1 VTDDQPGDDD
11 KHGPD
16 GERNDKSAETRNDKA
31 ADKPGKAEKSV
42 SPRDYTIRRARTDD
56 VLAIRELIGSFQG
69 ILLDKPDVTL
79 YEDIQEFWVA
89 ERDADGE
96 VIGCGALHVFWLDLA
111 EVRTVAVHPECQG
124 MGVGARILD
133 KLVRTAARIGVRRV
147 FCLTFEVDFF
157 AAHGFQEI
165 SGVPVR
171 PEIEAELSLSADG
184 GVAEFLDLE
193 QVKPNTLGNT
203 RMLRI
208 L

>member
-1 VTDDQPGDDD
+1 MTL
-11 KHGPD
+11 
-16 GERNDKSAETRNDKA
+16 NA
-31 ADKPGKAEKSV
+31 AKNADPTAKDFTV
-42 SPRDYTIRRARTDD
+42 RRARTDD
-56 VLAIRELIGSFQG
+56 VTAIRDLIGSYKD

-89 ERDADGE
+89 ERDADGQ
-96 VIGCGALHVFWLDLA
+96 VVGCGALHVFWLDLA
-111 EVRTVAVHPECQG
+111 EVRTVAVHPECRG

-157 AAHGFQEI
+157 AAHGFQKI
-165 SGVPVR
+165 SGVPV
-171 PEIEAELSLSADG
+171 PPSIEAELSLSADG

-203 RMLRI
+203 RMLRV

>member
-1 VTDDQPGDDD
+1 MTLSTA
-11 KHGPD
+11 KGPD
-16 GERNDKSAETRNDKA
+16 A
-31 ADKPGKAEKSV
+31 ASGDFTV
-42 SPRDYTIRRARTDD
+42 RRARTDD
-56 VLAIRELIGSFQG
+56 VAAIRVLIGSYKD

-89 ERDADGE
+89 ERDADGQ
-96 VIGCGALHVFWLDLA
+96 VVGCGALHVFWLDLA
-111 EVRTVAVHPECQG
+111 EVRTVAVDPECRG
-124 MGVGARILD
+124 MGVGAKILD

-157 AAHGFQEI
+157 AAHGFQKI
-165 SGVPVR
+165 SGVPV
-171 PEIEAELSLSADG
+171 PPSIEAELSLSADG

-203 RMLRI
+203 RMLRV

>member
-1 VTDDQPGDDD
+1 MTDPGT
-11 KHGPD
+11 PL
-16 GERNDKSAETRNDKA
+16 ST
-31 ADKPGKAEKSV
+31 ADITV
-42 SPRDYTIRRARTDD
+42 RRARTDD
-56 VLAIRELIGSFQG
+56 VGAIRELLGRYKG

-79 YEDIQEFWVA
+79 FEDIQEFWVA
-89 ERDADGE
+89 EHDGDGR
-96 VIGCGALHVFWLDLA
+96 VVGCGALHVIWLDLG
-111 EVRTVAVHPECQG
+111 EVRTLAVDPECRG

-133 KLVRTAARIGVRRV
+133 KLVRTAARIGVRRL

-157 AAHGFQEI
+157 AAHGFSEI
-165 SGVPVR
+165 SGVPV
-171 PEIEAELSLSADG
+171 PPQIEAELSKSPDG

>member
-1 VTDDQPGDDD
+1 MAGAAGAGGTAAP
-11 KHGPD
+11 
-16 GERNDKSAETRNDKA
+16 A
-31 ADKPGKAEKSV
+31 ADGTAPGPAAVGVPGRRRVPSEYS
-42 SPRDYTIRRARTDD
+42 IRRARTDD
-56 VLAIRELIGSFQG
+56 VTAIRVLIASYKG

-79 YEDIQEFWVA
+79 FEDIQEFWVA

-96 VIGCGALHVFWLDLA
+96 IVGCGALHVFWLDLA

-133 KLVRTAARIGVRRV
+133 KLVRTAARIGVRRL
-147 FCLTFEVDFF
+147 FCLTFEVEFF
-157 AAHGFQEI
+157 ARHGFTEI
-165 SGVPVR
+165 SGVPV
-171 PEIEAELSLSADG
+171 PPAIEAELSLSADG

-203 RMLRI
+203 RMLRM

>member
-1 VTDDQPGDDD
+1 MISSPPGDPSAAPAA
-11 KHGPD
+11 GPRRPPPSD
-16 GERNDKSAETRNDKA
+16 IS
-31 ADKPGKAEKSV
+31 
-42 SPRDYTIRRARTDD
+42 IRRARTDD
-56 VLAIRELIGSFQG
+56 VSAIRSLIASYKG

-89 ERDADGE
+89 ERDADGDI
-96 VIGCGALHVFWLDLA
+96 VGCGALHVFWLDLA

-124 MGVGARILD
+124 MGLGARILD
-133 KLVRTAARIGVRRV
+133 KLVRTAARIGVRRL

-157 AAHGFQEI
+157 ARHGFQEI
-165 SGVPVR
+165 SGVPV
-171 PEIEAELSLSADG
+171 PPAIEAELSLSSDG

>member
-1 VTDDQPGDDD
+1 MTQSTTGAAAGSGTGTLDDGPPGTAR
-11 KHGPD
+11 KRGH
-16 GERNDKSAETRNDKA
+16 
-31 ADKPGKAEKSV
+31 ADFS
-42 SPRDYTIRRARTDD
+42 IRRARTDD
-56 VLAIRELIGSFQG
+56 VAAIRSLIASYKG

-89 ERDADGE
+89 ERDADGDI
-96 VIGCGALHVFWLDLA
+96 VGCGALHVFWLDLA

-147 FCLTFEVDFF
+147 FCLTFEVEFF
-157 AAHGFQEI
+157 ARHGFQEI
-165 SGVPVR
+165 SGVPV
-171 PEIEAELSLSADG
+171 PPSIEAELSLSADG

-193 QVKPNTLGNT
+193 RVKPNTLGNT

>member
-1 VTDDQPGDDD
+1 MTTLSSSSSSPSS
-11 KHGPD
+11 
-16 GERNDKSAETRNDKA
+16 ESR
-31 ADKPGKAEKSV
+31 ADI
-42 SPRDYTIRRARTDD
+42 TIRRARTDD
-56 VLAIRELIGSFQG
+56 VAAILRLIHLYEAKN
-69 ILLDKPDVTL
+69 ILLDKPTVTL

-96 VIGCGALHVFWLDLA
+96 VVGCGALHVFWLDLA
-111 EVRTVAVHPECQG
+111 EVRTLVVDPECQG
-124 MGVGARILD
+124 TGVGARILD

-157 AAHGFQEI
+157 TARGFQEI
-165 SGVPVR
+165 KGVPVE
-171 PEIEAELSLSADG
+171 PEVEAELELSPDG

-193 QVKPNTLGNT
+193 RVKPNTLGNT

>member
-1 VTDDQPGDDD
+1 MTQDMSG
-11 KHGPD
+11 G
-16 GERNDKSAETRNDKA
+16 SA
-31 ADKPGKAEKSV
+31 ADSALHAPQSAAGAAAAEGAKVRKRVPSDF
-42 SPRDYTIRRARTDD
+42 SIRRARTDD
-56 VLAIRELIGSFQG
+56 VNAIRLLIASYKG

-79 YEDIQEFWVA
+79 FEDIQEFWVA

-96 VIGCGALHVFWLDLA
+96 IVGCGALHVFWLDLA

-133 KLVRTAARIGVRRV
+133 KLVRTAARIGVRRL
-147 FCLTFEVDFF
+147 FCLTFEVEFF
-157 AAHGFQEI
+157 ARHGFQEI
-165 SGVPVR
+165 SGVPV
-171 PEIEAELSLSADG
+171 PPAIEAELSLSSDG

-203 RMLRI
+203 RMLRM

>member
-1 VTDDQPGDDD
+1 MSTDI
-11 KHGPD
+11 
-16 GERNDKSAETRNDKA
+16 A
-31 ADKPGKAEKSV
+31 
-42 SPRDYTIRRARTDD
+42 IRRARTDD
-56 VLAIRELIGSFQG
+56 VSAIRRLLDGYATKG
-69 ILLDKPDVTL
+69 IMLDKPNVTL

-96 VIGCGALHVFWLDLA
+96 VVGCGALHVFWLDLA
-111 EVRTVAVHPECQG
+111 EVRTIVVDPECHG
-124 MGVGARILD
+124 SGIGARILD
-133 KLVRTAARIGVRRV
+133 KLVRTAARIGVRRL

-165 SGVPVR
+165 SGVPVQPDVER
-171 PEIEAELSLSADG
+171 ELSLSADG

>member
-1 VTDDQPGDDD
+1 MTSSTTGSDITV
-11 KHGPD
+11 
-16 GERNDKSAETRNDKA
+16 
-31 ADKPGKAEKSV
+31 
-42 SPRDYTIRRARTDD
+42 RRARTDD
-56 VLAIRELIGSFQG
+56 VAAIRDLIGRYKG

-89 ERDADGE
+89 ERDGDGQ
-96 VIGCGALHVFWLDLA
+96 VVGCGALHVLWLDLA
-111 EVRTVAVHPECQG
+111 EVRTLAVDPECRG

-133 KLVRTAARIGVRRV
+133 KLVRTAARIGVRRL

-157 AAHGFQEI
+157 GAHGFQKI
-165 SGVPVR
+165 SGVPV
-171 PEIEAELSLSADG
+171 PPQIEAELSLSPDG

>member
-1 VTDDQPGDDD
+1 MISSPPG
-11 KHGPD
+11 GP
-16 GERNDKSAETRNDKA
+16 SAAPA
-31 ADKPGKAEKSV
+31 AGLRRPLPSDIS
-42 SPRDYTIRRARTDD
+42 IRRARTDD
-56 VLAIRELIGSFQG
+56 VSAIRSLIASYQG
-69 ILLDKPDVTL
+69 ILLDKPNVTL

-89 ERDADGE
+89 ERDADGDI
-96 VIGCGALHVFWLDLA
+96 VGCGALHVFWLDLA

-133 KLVRTAARIGVRRV
+133 KLVRTAARIGVRRL

-157 AAHGFQEI
+157 ARHGFQEI
-165 SGVPVR
+165 SGVPV
-171 PEIEAELSLSADG
+171 PPAIEAELSLSSDG